1 MRNLSRADGMQW
13 ANALLHIKSIAEDK
27 RIIQGIASTPEPDN
41 MGDVVEL
48 DGMEFKLPLPFLY
61 QHNSREP
68 IGWVQSAKKTGDGLV
83 IQAKIA
89 DAGIHP
95 DIDKAWSYIKAG
107 LVPGLSIGFKSLE
120 HAWMDDGDGIRFIRS
135 KLFEISAVT
144 IPANSDAT
152 ITAVKSIDRALRA
165 ASGHKQGTV
174 VYLQTVNTSGV
185 TEHTVKGSSVKP
197 ISESITS
204 YEAKLATCESRLDAI
219 LEKSTDEG
227 RTLDETEQQE
237 VTGLQSEIKAVSEHV
252 SLLKSRQS
260 QLASRAT
267 VVRGTTVAVGVESRT
282 AAVQVVGPTLPK
294 GTAFVRMVGALVTCK
309 GNRLEAAEYAKRWS
323 DSTPEVEAVIRA
335 SVSGM
340 HYKTGVEAGDT
351 TTSGWASQLIPAAQ
365 QMQNEFL
372 EMLRP
377 ATIIGRI
384 PGLRRVPFNI
394 AVPVQTGGGTY
405 GWVGEAAGK
414 PVTQLNLTSATLRWA
429 KAAGII
435 VITKELAMFSSPSA
449 ETVVRNDMIQGI
461 TRFLDTQFV
470 DPSVAAV
477 TNVSPASI
485 TNGIS
490 ATAATGTTAA
500 ALRANVQT
508 IINNI
513 NTNNQDPA
521 NFVILMSA
529 TVATNLSMLLNALG
543 QPEFPNVSISGGFLF
558 GFPVI
563 VSQNVGARIIFV
575 NANEILLAEDGGI
588 QIDVSDQASVEMETS
603 PAVGEQSP
611 LTTVSNIKSFW
622 QNNLVGL
629 RVERFITWT
638 RGRSSAVEY
647 ISNAVYSG

>member
-1 MRNLSRADGMQW
+1 MRNLKRADGAQW
-13 ANALLHIKSIAEDK
+13 AHSLLQVKAISEDK
-27 RIIQGIASTPEPDN
+27 RTIEGIASTPQPDS

-48 DGMEFKLPLPFLY
+48 DGMEFSLPLPFLY

-68 IGWVQSAKKTGDGLV
+68 IGWVQSAKKTNGELVIRAQIAKPGVHADIDRAWAYIKEGLV
-83 IQAKIA
+83 
-89 DAGIHP
+89 G
-95 DIDKAWSYIKAG
+95 
-107 LVPGLSIGFKSLE
+107 GLSIGFKSLE

-144 IPANSDAT
+144 IPANSEAT
-152 ITAVKSIDRALRA
+152 ITAVKSIDSGLRA
-165 ASGHKQGTV
+165 ALGIQRNPV
-174 VYLQTVNTSGV
+174 VRLSATANPSGV
-185 TEHTVKGSSVKP
+185 TEQHKGIVVKP

-204 YEAKLATCESRLDAI
+204 YEAKLQASEARLDSI
-219 LEKSTDEG
+219 IEKSTDEG
-227 RTLDETEQQE
+227 RTLDDAEQQE
-237 VTGLQSEIKAVSEHV
+237 VDNLQAEIKSVANHIA
-252 SLLKSRQS
+252 LLKSRQS
-260 QLASRAT
+260 QLVARATTVVGTSTATGVASRT
-267 VVRGTTVAVGVESRT
+267 VQPI
-282 AAVQVVGPTLPK
+282 QVIGPTVPK

-309 GNRLEAAEYAKRWS
+309 GNRWEAGEYAKRRWS
-323 DSTPEVEAVIRA
+323 DTTPEVEIVLKAA
-335 SVSGM
+335 
-340 HYKTGVEAGDT
+340 VEAGDT

-372 EMLRP
+372 DLLRP

-394 AVPVQTGGGTY
+394 SVPVQTGGGTY
-405 GWVGEAAGK
+405 AWVGEAVSK
-414 PVTQLNLTSATLRWA
+414 PVTKLTLSSATLRWA

-449 ETVVRNDMIQGI
+449 ETLVRNDMIQGI
-461 TRFLDTQFV
+461 TRFLDQQFV

-500 ALRANVQT
+500 AFRANVQT
-508 IINNI
+508 TINKL
-513 NTNNQDPA
+513 NTNGQDPA

-543 QPEFPNVSISGGFLF
+543 QPEFPNVSITGGSVY

-563 VSQNVGARIIFV
+563 ISQNVGARIIFL

-588 QIDVSDQASVEMETS
+588 SIDVSDQASVEMEDY
-603 PAVGEQSP
+603 PAQGESSP
-611 LTTVSNIKSFW
+611 LASVTNIKSFW

-629 RVERFITWT
+629 RVERFITWV
-638 RGRSSAVEY
+638 RGRDSAVEY
-647 ISNAVYSG
+647 ISGAVYSG